1 MRRSY
6 QVVFIL
12 FLIASISVSTVSV
25 GAVSYS
31 TVSKDWVK
39 ENLRNP
45 SVVLVDARSVAEYRS
60 GHIPGAINIEWT
72 YAYDY
77 NGSYKPVDELNM
89 LYGEAGVTPDK
100 TVVTYCQAG
109 VRAKALYDTLLM
121 LGYTKV
127 FVYAGSW
134 AEWSADPKDPV
145 ETRCA
150 LALVSGVKNN
160 TSSGTPGCACS
171 LISESASRN
180 YTFISE
186 LAGFD
191 RLLAIGS
198 ALSNDDVRLL
208 MANFTQ
214 SRFIPQPLEAN
225 ATEVIY
231 ENNVGEFSKG
241 TVVAIPCRPVTPE
254 NENVTFADIFYVSK
268 PKALARA
275 VSEETIDGKIWQTFY
290 WVNQTTRQ
298 VHSVTV
304 DPCDWLCLIGCAF
317 ADPLVWEACV
327 EFCWCAW
334 VWWFCTVPCVACII
348 TLGAISFLCTCACG
362 CWTSPAYQIKIE
374 AWPTT
379 DYYSRS
385 HGMAIDRDLPD
396 GWWTLSGYEFKVT
409 GSAFTYE
416 TSATFSTTGSHYV
429 EYAASGYAPDYA
441 WHARIYINGVLQG
454 EGDVG
459 RYTHL
464 RVYFT
469 VSQ

>member
-25 GAVSYS
+25 GAVNYS
-31 TVSKDWVK
+31 TVTKDWVK
-39 ENLRNP
+39 GNLRNP

-77 NGSYKPVDELNM
+77 NGSYKPVDELKM

-109 VRAKALYDTLLM
+109 IRAKALYDTLLM

-134 AEWSADPKDPV
+134 AEWSADPRDPV
-145 ETRCA
+145 ETRIT
-150 LALVSGVKNN
+150 LALVGGVKNN

-171 LISESASRN
+171 VISESASKT

-208 MANFTQ
+208 IANFTQ
-214 SRFIPQPLEAN
+214 SRFIPQLLKAN

-231 ENNVGEFSKG
+231 ENNEGEFSKG
-241 TVVAIPCRPVTPE
+241 TVVTIPCKPVTPE

-268 PKALARA
+268 PTVVARA
-275 VSEETIDGKIWQTFY
+275 MSEETIDGKIWQTVY
-290 WVNQTTRQ
+290 WVNQATRQ
-298 VHSVTV
+298 AESVTL
-304 DPCDWLCLIGCAF
+304 DPCDWWCLITCAF
-317 ADPLVWEACV
+317 SHIDVWAGCV
-327 EFCWCAW
+327 YICWCAW
-334 VWWFCTVPCVACII
+334 SWPPCTLGCVICII
-348 TLGAISFLCTCACG
+348 GLGSVSLICSVPCG
-362 CWTSPAYQIKIE
+362 CWSATTKITVE

-379 DYYSRS
+379 DIFSRS
-385 HGMAIDRDLPD
+385 HGMTADLALPD
-396 GWWTLSGYEFKVT
+396 SWWTLSGYEFKVT
-409 GSAFTYE
+409 GSAFTYDW
-416 TSATFSTTGSHYV
+416 SVTFTTPGSHYV
-429 EYAASGYAPDYA
+429 EYAASGYVPDYA
-441 WHARIYINGVLQG
+441 WHAKIYINDILKG

-459 RYTHL
+459 RNQHL

-469 VSQ
+469 V